1 MPANCLYVDG
11 YALDQFL
18 GGYVAFR
25 RKRYGSNHVLVLC
38 NKPAPIETINAVNAA
53 RATIGLDAQIV
64 ELETPLVM
72 RGWVEDGG
80 KAQGMTTG
88 VPELLAQIEMYDLD
102 ALAISTR
109 IDVDEAEARA
119 YLSRGSGV
127 NPWGRVEAQTCRE
140 ISEALGVPVA
150 HAPTEG
156 VITEWNEIAPPCVA
170 AEVVSVA
177 YLHCVLKGLHRA
189 PELINYGD
197 HVPSDL
203 TAMDIDFMVS
213 PYACW
218 GPPHE
223 ACERAGI
230 EMIFVRNNPPAHG
243 CLNPEHSYKI
253 SCANYAEAAGHIM
266 ARRAGVSLESL
277 QRPLLVALK
286 S

>member
-18 GGYVAFR
+18 SGHVALR
-25 RKRYGSNHVLVLC
+25 RKRYGSNNVLVLC

-53 RATIGLDAQIV
+53 RATIGLSAEIV

-80 KAQGMTTG
+80 EANGISEGIT
-88 VPELLAQIEMYDLD
+88 ELLQQIEMYDFD

-119 YLSRGSGV
+119 YLSLGRGV
-127 NPWGRVEAQTCRE
+127 NPWGRVEAQMCRE
-140 ISEALGVPVA
+140 ISVQVRGPVA

-156 VITEWNEIAPPCVA
+156 VITEWNEIANPCLA

-189 PELINYGD
+189 PELIDYGS
-197 HVPSDL
+197 HIASDL

-218 GPPHE
+218 GPPHD
-223 ACERAGI
+223 ACEEVGI
-230 EMIFVRNNPPAHG
+230 EMIFVRNNPPTQG

-253 SCANYAEAAGHIM
+253 SCANYAEAAGIIM
-266 ARRAGVSLESL
+266 ARRAGVSLSSL
-277 QRPLLVALK
+277 ERPMTLAHH